1 MGKYG
6 YFDDKNRAYVITRPD
21 TPAPWINYLTN
32 ANYHALVSNTGGGFS
47 FDRSPKDS
55 RLIRFRYNS
64 FPMDRPGRYV
74 YIRDA
79 ETGEYWSP
87 TWQPTLTHLDSYKCT
102 HRPGV
107 TTIESTYK
115 GIYAR
120 IEYLV
125 PLEGDFEYWRVSV
138 KNEGKKTRKLSL
150 FPYCELCLS
159 HALIDLISQPNDQH
173 FNHLRFDKADNS
185 IYATKRY
192 WSAQSGVTV
201 KQANEAWDRML
212 FFTSTQK
219 VKAFDGKLLDFFGKY
234 RSEQNP
240 INIEKGKLTNTIVD
254 AGDACAALQH
264 DINLGAGESVEF
276 LVMLGVVPVEGWQKN
291 AKTLFKNFRSLET
304 YENEKAKVIAWFE
317 EYFSAVQ
324 VNTPDKDMNRMLNTW
339 NQLQALMT
347 YRESRNASY
356 YHGGLLYG
364 TGMRDLG
371 QDLLG
376 PVVTKPEYARRSV
389 IELCAHQ
396 FKDGSTL
403 HNFFRVGGG
412 GEKTNH
418 GDTPVWLP
426 MGIFFYIKETGDLT
440 ILEEKVPYYDEG
452 EDTVLTHIC
461 GAIDYLFKQRTKRG
475 LSKILNGDWNDDL
488 DYLGRAGK
496 GESLMISQQLAYDC
510 KEASELFTFL
520 GNQKKA
526 EKYKKM
532 FKELKEAINKHGW
545 DGGWY
550 IRATHDSGLPIGSKK
565 CKQGKIF
572 INSQSWAV
580 IGGVTGEKRGIQCMN
595 ALRKYL
601 DTPKGPKKNDPAYTK
616 VIQDGYPPFGL
627 ITRECPGKK
636 ENASIFNHT
645 VSWAILAEALLG
657 RGEMA
662 FDYYHKS
669 LPMHL
674 PPGGEDRYKME
685 PYVYAEYVT
694 STDHFSFGESSH
706 AWLTGTAAWM
716 FRDAVDYILGVR
728 PEYGGLKI
736 DPCIPKKWKKY
747 SIHRRFRGVNYE
759 ITVKNPKGKNKGV
772 KEIELDGKPFK
783 GTLLPVFAEGET
795 HTVEVLMG

>member
-6 YFDDKNRAYVITRPD
+6 YFDEKTNAYVITRPD

-32 ANYHALVSNTGGGFS
+32 ENYHALVSNTGGGFS

-64 FPMDRPGRYV
+64 YPIDRPGRYV
-74 YIRDA
+74 YIRDN

-87 TWQPTLTHLDSYKCT
+87 TWQPTLTKLDSYKCT
-102 HRPGV
+102 HVPGV

-115 GIYAR
+115 GIYVCV
-120 IEYLV
+120 EYLV
-125 PLEGDFEYWRVSV
+125 PVKGDFEYWRITVR
-138 KNEGKKTRKLSL
+138 NESKKSRKLS
-150 FPYCELCLS
+150 FYPYAELCLS

-173 FNHLRFDKADNS
+173 FNHLRFDKEDNS

-212 FFTSTQK
+212 FFTSTLK
-219 VKAFDGKLLDFFGKY
+219 VSAFDGKLTDFLGRY
-234 RSEQNP
+234 RSEANP
-240 INIEKGKLTNTIVD
+240 VNIEKGKLTNTIVD
-254 AGDACAALQH
+254 SGDACAAIQH
-264 DINLGAGESVEF
+264 NVTLSPGKSVDF
-276 LVMLGVVPVEGWQKN
+276 LVMLGVVPVDKWKSN
-291 AKTLFKNFRSLET
+291 AKSVFKKYRDLNA
-304 YENEKAKVIAWFE
+304 YEVEKAKVQSWFKD
-317 EYFSAVQ
+317 YFSAVQ
-324 VNTPDKDMNRMLNTW
+324 VNTPDKNVNQMLNTW

-376 PVVTKPEYARRSV
+376 PVVTKPDYARRSV
-389 IELCAHQ
+389 IELCNHQ

-426 MGIFFYIKETGDLT
+426 MGIFFYVKETGDLS
-440 ILEEKVPYYDEG
+440 ILDEKVPYYDEG
-452 EDTVLTHIC
+452 EASVLEHIC
-461 GAIDYLFKQRTKRG
+461 GAVDYLYSQRTKRG
-475 LSKILNGDWNDDL
+475 LSKIFNGDWNDDL
-488 DYLGRAGK
+488 DYLGRDGK
-496 GESLMISQQLAYDC
+496 GESLMVSQQLAYDC
-510 KEASELFTFL
+510 MELVCLFKYMGDSIRT
-520 GNQKKA
+520 KK
-526 EKYKKM
+526 YQKM
-532 FKELKEAINKHGW
+532 FESLKKSINDYGW
-545 DGGWY
+545 DGEWF
-550 IRATHDSGLPIGSKK
+550 IRATHDCGLPIGSKK
-565 CKQGKIF
+565 CKEGKVF
-572 INSQSWAV
+572 INSQTWAV
-580 IGGVTGEKRGIQCMN
+580 ISKVAEGKRAESCLN
-595 ALRKYL
+595 AVRKYL

-645 VSWAILAEALLG
+645 VSWAILAECILG
-657 RGEMA
+657 RGDIA
-662 FDYYHKS
+662 FDYYKKS
-669 LPMHL
+669 LPMSL
-674 PPGGEDRYKME
+674 PPAGEDRYKME

-694 STDHFSFGESSH
+694 STDHFSFGEASH

-728 PEYGGLKI
+728 PEYGGLRI
-736 DPCIPKKWKKY
+736 DPCIPKHWKKY
-747 SIHRRFRGVNYE
+747 SIHRKFRGANYE
-759 ITVKNPKGKNKGV
+759 ITVKNPKGLNKGV
-772 KEIELDGKPFK
+772 KSILVDGKPFD
-783 GTLLPVFAEGET
+783 GQLLPVFSEGET
-795 HTVEVLMG
+795 HYIEVMMG